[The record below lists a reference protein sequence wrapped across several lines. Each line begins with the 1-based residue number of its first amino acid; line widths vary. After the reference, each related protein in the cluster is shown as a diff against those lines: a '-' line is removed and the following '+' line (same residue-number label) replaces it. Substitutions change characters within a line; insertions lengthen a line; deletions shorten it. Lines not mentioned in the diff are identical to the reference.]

1 LKRKYIYAD
10 RQILAQHD
18 IDDDA
23 QPAQDD
29 KYFYLHDRL
38 GSVRLVIDDEGA
50 VHNYYTYEPFGQTIE
65 SGGTLDNAFREPGR
79 IGRFLPAA
87 VGPEPIL

>member
-1 LKRKYIYAD
+1 MKKKYIYAD

-23 QPAQDD
+23 QPAEDD

-38 GSVRLVIDDEGA
+38 GSVRLVIRTASPKAIVGEWRHYG
-50 VHNYYTYEPFGQTIE
+50 EETICLCDF
-65 SGGTLDNAFREPGR
+65 SVRVYLPGVGG
-79 IGRFLPAA
+79 
-87 VGPEPIL
+87 